1 MNKKQRLYQAATRS
15 PNSLSYRDLCKL
27 AEDVGFKFRGQS
39 GSHKIYKH
47 ATLGAMM
54 NFQPD
59 KRDKKKAKEYQVN
72 QLLDFIN
79 QHNLIPGEG
88 D

>member
-1 MNKKQRLYQAATRS
+1 MNKTQRLYQAATRS
-15 PNSLSYRDLCKL
+15 PNSFLFRDLCKL
-27 AEDVGFKFRGQS
+27 AKDVGFKFRGQS

-47 ATLGAMM
+47 PTLGAMM

-59 KRDKKKAKEYQVN
+59 KKDKKKAKGYQVN

-79 QHNLIPGEG
+79 EHNLISREE